1 MLIDKHKRIG
11 RKCLEDPKAINFKIL
26 FMKISLNIDEYY
38 PGTYL
43 KILIVFDD
51 IIKDKIINLKL
62 EPIVTE
68 LFTRGRE
75 INVALAFI
83 TQSYLVVPKQN

>member
-1 MLIDKHKRIG
+1 
-11 RKCLEDPKAINFKIL
+11 
-26 FMKISLNIDEYY
+26 MKISLNIDEYY

-83 TQSYLVVPKQN
+83 TQSYLVVPKQNQINLNRVVYNDDSKLTLISTNFI

>member
-1 MLIDKHKRIG
+1 M
-11 RKCLEDPKAINFKIL
+11 
-26 FMKISLNIDEYY
+26 
-38 PGTYL
+38 
-43 KILIVFDD
+43 IVFDD

>member
-1 MLIDKHKRIG
+1 
-11 RKCLEDPKAINFKIL
+11 
-26 FMKISLNIDEYY
+26 MKISLNIDEYY

-83 TQSYLVVPKQN
+83 TQSYLVVPKQNQINLNRVVYNDDYKLTLISTNFI